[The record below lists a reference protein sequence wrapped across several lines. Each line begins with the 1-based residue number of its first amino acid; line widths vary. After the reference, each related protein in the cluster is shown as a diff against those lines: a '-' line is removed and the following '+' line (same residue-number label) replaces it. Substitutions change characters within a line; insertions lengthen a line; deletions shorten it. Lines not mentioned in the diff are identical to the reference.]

1 MIKVFLPTEELLDF
15 FHDKI
20 FSSNTDEAFYYSGLW
35 SNYEASIMQI
45 GNTSINKYNIEDKLL
60 NLNRCKVQ
68 IHFIKNQFFLNGFD
82 IVENVKFFQNPVEI
96 IQGRIDWVCP
106 PITAYKLANNLK
118 NANLRIV
125 EDGGHSGSG
134 ASVSSALVE
143 ATEHFKNKL

>member
-1 MIKVFLPTEELLDF
+1 M
-15 FHDKI
+15 
-20 FSSNTDEAFYYSGLW
+20 
-35 SNYEASIMQI
+35 
-45 GNTSINKYNIEDKLL
+45 L
-60 NLNRCKVQ
+60 N
-68 IHFIKNQFFLNGFD
+68 
-82 IVENVKFFQNPVEI
+82 FFQNPVEI

-118 NANLRIV
+118 NANLRII